1 MRMLPLLLALLLV
14 GGLTFVVFGMRGP
27 TRTGSARER
36 PEVEP
41 QARARDGEV
50 LARVKRLAWEAREVE
65 TPLADE
71 LIRYLNAR
79 EKDLDLRAVRNEVAE
94 IAWRHRTT
102 CPTLSEL
109 VRHTVQG

>member
-1 MRMLPLLLALLLV
+1 MRMVPLLMALVLVAGLA
-14 GGLTFVVFGMRGP
+14 FVVFGARGASP
-27 TRTGSARER
+27 SGPVAR

-41 QARARDGEV
+41 EARARDGEV
-50 LARVKRLAWEAREVE
+50 LRRVKRLAWDSREIDG
-65 TPLADE
+65 PLADE

-79 EKDLDLRAVRNEVAE
+79 ENDLDLRAVRNEVAE

-109 VRHTVQG
+109 VRHTLQG